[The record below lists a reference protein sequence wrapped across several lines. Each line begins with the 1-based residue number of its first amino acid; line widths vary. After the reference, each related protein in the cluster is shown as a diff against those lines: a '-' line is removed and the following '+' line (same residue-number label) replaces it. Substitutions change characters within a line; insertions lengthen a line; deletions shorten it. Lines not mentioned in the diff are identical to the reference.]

1 MLGDTIAFAGGK
13 MRIENIPRA
22 DNLDNK
28 LTLSKVQDLDYDPT
42 AERRAIATPYTAAAD
57 AAT

>member
-28 LTLSKVQDLDYDPT
+28 LTLSKVQDQAGL
-42 AERRAIATPYTAAAD
+42 
-57 AAT
+57 